1 MQKYYQN
8 KPKFNGVYSRNNL
21 IRIRDG
27 ARVININEYKSIGFH
42 WIALYVNGDNVTY
55 FESVGAEHIPNE
67 FKKFTRNKKL

>member
-42 WIALYVNGDNVTY
+42 WTALYMNGDNVTY
-55 FESVGAEHIPNE
+55 FESFGAEHIQNK
-67 FKKFTRNKKL
+67 FKKFIRNKKL